1 MQEEALEPH
10 MPAPPDRVCLHAIS
24 KRYGSV
30 VVLDNVSF
38 SIKQGEVHGLLG
50 ANGAGKSTL
59 CRILSGLIQPT
70 AGQIFLDDRPI
81 HIHNKQNAEALGI
94 EIVQQELNLI
104 PTLTVAE
111 NLLLSKL
118 PNCCGVLSKRQLN
131 QRARDL
137 LALVGLQNLAPQT
150 PVRSLGI
157 GQQQLIE
164 IAKSLQTSCKLLI
177 LDEPTA
183 SLSGNEVLN
192 LFLRIEELK
201 HQGTSILYISHR
213 LDEVKTICDRIT
225 ILRDG
230 KYVLTEKSASMSAEE
245 MVAWM
250 SGDVDG
256 SSSSTGERSRYQLS
270 TRHDNASGSNKIDKG
285 TDQAI
290 ALRVKDLSSGPV
302 KNISFSVRKGE
313 VLGITGLVGS
323 GRTELLRAIYGAD
336 RATCGAIYL
345 HGDDTPK
352 RFSSPA
358 QAVAAGLAMI
368 TEDRKSTGL
377 LLSHSIADNATLA
390 ALKRSFSRWGVL
402 RKGTATR
409 AAGKACTE
417 LATKYESIQQIVS
430 TLSGGNQ
437 QKVVVAKWLL
447 REANIFLLDEPTRGI
462 DVAAR
467 KIIYDV
473 IQRLAEGGAALLVVS
488 SDMEELFSIS
498 DRIAVLSNGRLTD
511 VLDKA
516 EFDRQ
521 RITNASFAGHSS
533 AISDFHVTTPGY
545 TK

>member
-1 MQEEALEPH
+1 MHEEVIEPH
-10 MPAPPDRVCLHAIS
+10 KNPQPDRVCLHALS

-30 VVLDNVSF
+30 TVLDNVSF

-59 CRILSGLIQPT
+59 CRILSGLIEPT
-70 AGQIFLDDRPI
+70 AGQMFLDDRSI
-81 HIHNKQNAEALGI
+81 QIHNKQNAEALGI

-118 PNCCGVLSKRQLN
+118 PHCCGVLSRRLLN

-137 LALVGLQNLAPQT
+137 LAKVGLQNLAPQT

-183 SLSGNEVLN
+183 SLSGNEVAN

-201 HQGTSILYISHR
+201 RQGTSILYISHR

-230 KYVLTEKSASMSAEE
+230 KYVLTEKTAVMSVEE

-250 SGDVDG
+250 SGDIEAL
-256 SSSSTGERSRYQLS
+256 SSSTGERSRKLS
-270 TRHDNASGSNKIDKG
+270 TLHDNASGSNKIDKA
-285 TDQAI
+285 TDKAI
-290 ALRVKDLSSGPV
+290 ALRLKDLSSGTV
-302 KNISFSVRKGE
+302 KNISFSVRAGE
-313 VLGITGLVGS
+313 VLGITGLVGA

-336 RATCGAIYL
+336 RATSGAIYL

-402 RKGTATR
+402 RKVTATR
-409 AAGKACTE
+409 AAVKTCTE
-417 LATKYESIQQIVS
+417 LATKYESIHQMVS

-447 REANIFLLDEPTRGI
+447 REANIFLFDEPTRGI

-467 KIIYDV
+467 RIIYDV
-473 IQRLAEGGAALLVVS
+473 IRQLAQGGAALLVVS

-498 DRIAVLSNGRLTD
+498 DRIAVLSDGRLTD
-511 VLDKA
+511 MLDKA

-521 RITNASFAGHSS
+521 RITNASFAGHSR
-533 AISDFHVTTPGY
+533 AIYEFQATTPGH